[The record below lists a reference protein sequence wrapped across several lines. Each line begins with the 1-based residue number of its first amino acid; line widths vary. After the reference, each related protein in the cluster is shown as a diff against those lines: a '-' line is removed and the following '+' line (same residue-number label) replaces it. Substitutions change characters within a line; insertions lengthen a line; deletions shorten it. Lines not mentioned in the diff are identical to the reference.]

1 MEGDFFMA
9 TVSSIANNSYLM
21 YNIASKGDSSITASS
36 WLTGTS
42 GSSGSSSTS
51 SSSSSSSAAASL
63 SSSLSSLLN
72 SYSASSTASTSTNS
86 MWSNYFSSTATSK
99 SELSALSGVKST
111 TSSLVSSYAS
121 ASKTFYTTFDSTMSD
136 LKTSASTLLKTN
148 FNVTGSTDK
157 ETASNVSTALANVK
171 DFVSKYNDAISLF
184 SDNSSISNRIS
195 RLSSS
200 FSDTTY
206 NAKSLATIGI
216 SVDSSTG
223 RLSVDDTK
231 LTNAMKTNS
240 DSVSYLL
247 GSNGLAGKAENKV
260 SQANSQRS
268 QLFPSISSMMGS
280 SYATTTALYNPHTL
294 TAITNYASV
303 GSLLDMYF

>member
-1 MEGDFFMA
+1 MS
-9 TVSSIANNSYLM
+9 TISSIANNSYLM
-21 YNIASKGDSSITASS
+21 YSVASKGDSSITAAS
-36 WLTGTS
+36 WLS
-42 GSSGSSSTS
+42 GSTGTS
-51 SSSSSSSAAASL
+51 SSSSSSTSAATAL

-72 SYSASSTASTSTNS
+72 SYSSSSSSSATDS

-99 SELSALSGVKST
+99 STLSALTGAKS
-111 TSSLVSSYAS
+111 SNASLLSSYAT
-121 ASKTFYTTFDSTMSD
+121 ASKTFYTTFDSTMAD
-136 LKTSASTLLKTN
+136 LKTSTSTLLKTN
-148 FNVTGSTDK
+148 FNVTGATDK

-171 DFVSKYNDAISLF
+171 DFVSKYNDSISLF
-184 SDNSSISNRIS
+184 SDNSSLSNRIS

-216 SVDSSTG
+216 TVDSSTG
-223 RLSVDDTK
+223 KLSVDDTK
-231 LTNAMKTNS
+231 LTSAMKSTP

-260 SQANSQRS
+260 SLAENQRT

-280 SYATTTALYNPHTL
+280 SYNSTTALYN
-294 TAITNYASV
+294 
-303 GSLLDMYF
+303 

>member
-1 MEGDFFMA
+1 MEGDFPMS
-9 TVSSIANNSYLM
+9 TISSIANNSYLM
-21 YNIASKGDSSITASS
+21 YSVASKGDSSITAAS
-36 WLTGTS
+36 WLSGSTGT
-42 GSSGSSSTS
+42 SSSTS
-51 SSSSSSSAAASL
+51 SSSSSTSAATAL

-72 SYSASSTASTSTNS
+72 SYSSSSSSSATDS

-99 SELSALSGVKST
+99 STLSALTGAKS
-111 TSSLVSSYAS
+111 SNASLLSSYAT
-121 ASKTFYTTFDSTMSD
+121 ASKTFYTTFDSTMAD
-136 LKTSASTLLKTN
+136 LKTSTNTLLKTN
-148 FNVTGSTDK
+148 FNVTGATDK

-171 DFVSKYNDAISLF
+171 DFVSKYNDSISLF
-184 SDNSSISNRIS
+184 SDNSSLSNRIS

-216 SVDSSTG
+216 TVDSSTG
-223 RLSVDDTK
+223 KLSVDDTK
-231 LTNAMKTNS
+231 LTSAMKNTP

-260 SQANSQRS
+260 SLAENQRT

-280 SYATTTALYNPHTL
+280 SYNSTTALYNPKTI
-294 TAITNYASV
+294 TAIANYASV
-303 GSLLDMYF
+303 GSFLDMYF

>member
-1 MEGDFFMA
+1 MS
-9 TVSSIANNSYLM
+9 TISSIANNSYLM
-21 YNIASKGDSSITASS
+21 YSVASKGDSSITAAS
-36 WLTGTS
+36 WLS
-42 GSSGSSSTS
+42 GSTGTS
-51 SSSSSSSAAASL
+51 SSSSSSTSAATAL

-72 SYSASSTASTSTNS
+72 SYSSSSSSSATDS

-99 SELSALSGVKST
+99 STLSALTGAKS
-111 TSSLVSSYAS
+111 SNASLLSSYAT
-121 ASKTFYTTFDSTMSD
+121 ASKTFYTTFDSTMAD
-136 LKTSASTLLKTN
+136 LKTSTSTLLKTN
-148 FNVTGSTDK
+148 FNVTGATDK

-171 DFVSKYNDAISLF
+171 DFVSKYNDSISLF
-184 SDNSSISNRIS
+184 SDNSSLSNRIS

-216 SVDSSTG
+216 TVDSSTG
-223 RLSVDDTK
+223 KLSVDDTK
-231 LTNAMKTNS
+231 LTSAMKSTP

-260 SQANSQRS
+260 SLAENQRT

-280 SYATTTALYNPHTL
+280 SYNSTTALYNPKTI
-294 TAITNYASV
+294 TAIANYASV
-303 GSLLDMYF
+303 GSFLDMYF